1 MTTSVDCRNPSESWT
16 DVDGSRHSITW
27 PSYSVDAQQYLA
39 LGQSVRR
46 RCTTF
51 SSSSSCFCRML
62 SVILDNGPDNPLP
75 TVCLSVCLC
84 ACKVVVNV
92 VPYSIRGLSISSK
105 AYWGPTANRKPNPQ
119 SLTLTKLCNPIPIT
133 NYKLLLRHSHD

>member
-1 MTTSVDCRNPSESWT
+1 
-16 DVDGSRHSITW
+16 
-27 PSYSVDAQQYLA
+27 
-39 LGQSVRR
+39 
-46 RCTTF
+46 
-51 SSSSSCFCRML
+51 ML
-62 SVILDNGPDNPLP
+62 SVIFDNGRIIR
-75 TVCLSVCLC
+75 CRLSVCLC

-119 SLTLTKLCNPIPIT
+119 SLTLTVTKLCNPIPIP